1 MNDFKAT
8 LISCFKNVMIYQLG
22 RGGLSKR
29 GLTTKIN
36 LPEGGGGGLLERGA

>member
-22 RGGLSKR
+22 RGGLVK
-29 GLTTKIN
+29 
-36 LPEGGGGGLLERGA
+36 GGLLQK